1 MKKVSILF
9 FGLIL
14 LFVGCSNKEEVKT
27 EDLSLKEI
35 EKTLKENENSIKE
48 LLQEN
53 KELEKKVENLN
64 KENSQLNE
72 KISLLEKSDESIN
85 DDINKKYQ
93 ELKNSNTNSTKVV
106 STNNYTISKNQLVGN
121 WKYLNNKNEISFTN
135 NNVEVY
141 GNSIIYNGY
150 QAVYY
155 MYKDGK
161 LYITDDGV
169 VMLKK

>member
-1 MKKVSILF
+1 M
-9 FGLIL
+9 
-14 LFVGCSNKEEVKT
+14 
-27 EDLSLKEI
+27 
-35 EKTLKENENSIKE
+35 
-48 LLQEN
+48 
-53 KELEKKVENLN
+53 
-64 KENSQLNE
+64 
-72 KISLLEKSDESIN
+72 LEKSDESIN

-121 WKYLNNKNEISFTN
+121 WKYLNNKNEISFTS

-141 GNSIIYNGY
+141 GNWIIYNGY